1 MEVVLQ
7 ESVRDPHKG
16 FRRQNNKKRQ
26 RGQMRPKGLSIKLF
40 TVAELATNDTVYRT
54 GLKSRYVIRSPDQN
68 LVYNQLRHR
77 QLK

>member
-1 MEVVLQ
+1 
-7 ESVRDPHKG
+7 
-16 FRRQNNKKRQ
+16 
-26 RGQMRPKGLSIKLF
+26 MRPKGLSIKLF